1 MDRHKLNVADH
12 QGIVLSVVI
21 ACYNGAKTLPVQL
34 EALSKQE
41 WSRPWEVVLADNGST
56 DDSAE
61 IARDYVKKLPNLRVV
76 DASACQGQ
84 PFALNTG
91 VRASRGGLIALCDAD
106 DEVAPGWLAGMGEA
120 LLQHDFVA
128 CSMDHVKL
136 NPAWLQ
142 LRIQKTE
149 LQRLW
154 YPPFLHH
161 AGGATLGFKR
171 TLYDDLGGFDERLRH
186 LQDTEFCVR
195 AQLKGIPLIFVSTAV
210 LHYRRRST
218 LRAHFS
224 QARNY
229 AEENAILAKRYFPR
243 DKSASEYYKFFF
255 REWVRLARDIRWS
268 RSVNE
273 RRFAWFWRLGS
284 QVGRLSGLV
293 RHGGIPV

>member
-12 QGIVLSVVI
+12 QAVLSVVI
-21 ACYNGAKTLPVQL
+21 ACYNAAETLPVQL

-41 WSRPWEVVLADNGST
+41 WFRPWEVVLADNGST
-56 DDSAE
+56 DGSAE

-76 DASACQGQ
+76 DASAGQGQ

-91 VRASRGGLIALCDAD
+91 IRASSGASIALCDAD
-106 DEVAPGWLAGMGEA
+106 DEVAPGWLAGIGEA

-142 LRIQKTE
+142 WHLQKTE

-154 YPPFLHH
+154 YPPFLPH

-171 TLYDDLGGFDERLRH
+171 TLYDDLGGFDERLPYLH
-186 LQDTEFCVR
+186 DTEFCIR
-195 AQLKGIPLIFVSTAV
+195 AQLKGIPLIFVNTAV
-210 LHYRRRST
+210 VHYRRRSA

-224 QARNY
+224 QAQNY
-229 AEENAILAKRYFPR
+229 AEYNAILAKRYFPR
-243 DKSASEYYKFFF
+243 DKSASEYYKAFF

-268 RSVNE
+268 RSVDE
-273 RRFAWFWRLGS
+273 LRFAWFWRLGS
-284 QVGRLSGLV
+284 QVGRLRGLV
-293 RHGGIPV
+293 KHAGIPV

>member
-1 MDRHKLNVADH
+1 MC
-12 QGIVLSVVI
+12 VLSVVI
-21 ACYNGAKTLPVQL
+21 ACYNGATTLPVQL
-34 EALSKQE
+34 EALSTQE
-41 WSRPWEVVLADNGST
+41 WSRSWEVVLADNGST
-56 DDSAE
+56 DGSAE
-61 IARDYVKKLPNLRVV
+61 IATGYAKKLPNMRMV

-91 VRASRGGLIALCDAD
+91 IRASRGASIALCDAD

-128 CSMDHVKL
+128 CTMDHVKL

-142 LRIQKTE
+142 WPQQKTE

-154 YPPFLHH
+154 YPPFLPH

-171 TLYDDLGGFDERLRH
+171 TLYDDLGGFDERLRYLH
-186 LQDTEFCVR
+186 DTEFCIR
-195 AQLKGIPLIFVSTAV
+195 AELKGIRLTFVNTAV
-210 LHYRRRST
+210 LHYRRRIT
-218 LRAHFS
+218 LRATFS

-243 DKSASEYYKFFF
+243 DKSAAEYYRAFF
-255 REWVRLARDIRWS
+255 REWAALARDIRWS

-273 RRFAWFWRLGS
+273 RRFVWFWRLGL

-293 RHGGIPV
+293 KHAGIPV